1 MQGGREGTHSL
12 LMRAVILS
20 NMTGS
25 LRPSRLT
32 TFILGARRETASATR
47 NVECGANSGR
57 LGWGDRRFLPGKVSQ
72 SPTAEGGR
80 LLTIAITTT
89 TVTTTAICTV
99 Q

>member
-47 NVECGANSGR
+47 NVGWRE
-57 LGWGDRRFLPGKVSQ
+57 LGEAGLGGTEGSCKARSVRAQPQKVV
-72 SPTAEGGR
+72 AF
-80 LLTIAITTT
+80 
-89 TVTTTAICTV
+89 
-99 Q
+99 

>member
-32 TFILGARRETASATR
+32 TFILGARRETASA
-47 NVECGANSGR
+47 CGR
-57 LGWGDRRFLPGKVSQ
+57 RELGEAGLGDRRFLQGKVSQ
-72 SPTAEGGR
+72 SPAAEGGR